1 MSIHRSDY
9 EEILAFIR
17 SASMATPYE
26 SSIDDV
32 SSIAVQQRSGECL
45 FSASFNFKFPNIFCL
60 SSLRGRQI
68 YKQMIALRF
77 ICHFTP
83 FSILLFAVV
92 VFVIINEKV
101 REQSIAN
108 VNCEV
113 MWSCDIMH
121 FFFIF
126 ILYLNLNQ
134 DNFCVTVKL
143 FMWWIKRQ
151 KYVHIVLIDRRI
163 GFSSFVAHFYSPKF
177 ILYSLQWI
185 KALLTV

>member
-1 MSIHRSDY
+1 MSIYRSDY

-60 SSLRGRQI
+60 SPLRGRRI
-68 YKQMIALRF
+68 YTANDSA
-77 ICHFTP
+77 
-83 FSILLFAVV
+83 SIHLSFYSIVL

-113 MWSCDIMH
+113 M
-121 FFFIF
+121 
-126 ILYLNLNQ
+126 
-134 DNFCVTVKL
+134 
-143 FMWWIKRQ
+143 
-151 KYVHIVLIDRRI
+151 
-163 GFSSFVAHFYSPKF
+163 
-177 ILYSLQWI
+177 
-185 KALLTV
+185 